1 MVTANKK
8 PQSLFKISILT
19 DGARSR
25 ARETA
30 NKNINRYKAVAL
42 NKANT
47 KFNSVYNSLSSQEK
61 SSMEKKGMKREDIKD
76 AYLTE
81 TGVLGFKQFFRGF
94 MDNKS
99 MITYNKGA
107 SEFAEKLQPK
117 LIQSIRSFIIKGFKA
132 GGKAIALDDNL

>member
-1 MVTANKK
+1 MVTAKQTLL
-8 PQSLFKISILT
+8 PGS
-19 DGARSR
+19 ARSR

-30 NKNINRYKAVAL
+30 NRNINRYKAIAL

-47 KFNSVYNSLSSQEK
+47 KFNLIYDSLSSKEK
-61 SSMEKKGMKREDIKD
+61 SSMEKKGMNRNDVKD

-94 MDNKS
+94 MDNKA

-117 LIQSIRSFIIKGFKA
+117 LMQSIRSFVIKGLKS
-132 GGKAIALDDNL
+132 GTPDNL

>member
-1 MVTANKK
+1 MVTAKQTLL
-8 PQSLFKISILT
+8 PG
-19 DGARSR
+19 GARSR

-30 NKNINRYKAVAL
+30 NKNINKYKAIAL

-47 KFNSVYNSLSSQEK
+47 KFNSVYNSLSSKEK
-61 SSMEKKGMKREDIKD
+61 SSMEMKGMNREDIKD

-81 TGVLGFKQFFRGF
+81 TGALGFKQFFRGF

-107 SEFAEKLQPK
+107 SEFAKKLQPK
-117 LIQSIRSFIIKGFKA
+117 LIQSIRSFVIKGLKS
-132 GGKAIALDDNL
+132 GTPDNL